1 MRQIFVN
8 IYLVLL
14 ATFVVFLSVGVSISK
29 MQCSKDGKIF
39 IGAEIPNCMEKQ
51 AIACDIVLNEISC
64 CQKEEAQ
71 ESCCPQ
77 TNDNSCAG
85 ETANIQFDFETVI
98 SSFEVNFKAISI
110 LLYTCYIHE
119 LTYNL
124 KQELNYSKV
133 ISLLR
138 LYKPE
143 LAKIQAFL
151 L

>member
-14 ATFVVFLSVGVSISK
+14 ATLVVSLSIGVSISK

-85 ETANIQFDFETVI
+85 ETANIQFDFEIDMIIIMNQNKTKHMI
-98 SSFEVNFKAISI
+98 FNSNYNKKRDGDTYKNTGIEVKPKKCKTRKINFM
-110 LLYTCYIHE
+110 
-119 LTYNL
+119 
-124 KQELNYSKV
+124 
-133 ISLLR
+133 
-138 LYKPE
+138 
-143 LAKIQAFL
+143 
-151 L
+151 